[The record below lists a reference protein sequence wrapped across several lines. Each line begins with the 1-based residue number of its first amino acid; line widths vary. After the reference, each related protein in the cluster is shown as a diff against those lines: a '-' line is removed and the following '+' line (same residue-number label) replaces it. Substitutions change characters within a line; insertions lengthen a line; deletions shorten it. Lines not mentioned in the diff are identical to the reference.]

1 MADQNPRN
9 PLEPRGPS
17 SIGTYAG
24 LGLQFAIAILIFLFA
39 GQWADKKLGTSPW
52 LLIVGVFVGA
62 AGAFYSIYRRL
73 MADLHREE
81 QAKKERKP

>member
-9 PLEPRGPS
+9 PRESRGPS

-24 LGLQFAIAILIFLFA
+24 LGLQFAISILIFLFV

-52 LLIVGVFVGA
+52 LLIAGVFLGA
-62 AGAFYSIYRRL
+62 AAAFYSIYRRL
-73 MADLHREE
+73 MTDLEKEE
-81 QAKKERKP
+81 QAKRGEKQ